1 MTYLLIGMAGVVV
14 GAVGM
19 VWTIRPAVLDQAWE
33 DGHNAGYGDG
43 WHDRD
48 HAAPYQLHNHR

>member
-1 MTYLLIGMAGVVV
+1 MTYVLVGLSGVVV

-19 VWTIRPAVLDQAWE
+19 VWTIRPAVLDQARD
-33 DGHNAGYGDG
+33 DGRSDGYADG
-43 WHDRD
+43 WHDAT